1 MNEELREPLKATRDF
16 TYLTKEQA
24 ISLSSM
30 EGDLEWAQH
39 LEQELKVSDT
49 GKYEK
54 KLYKYFSYL
63 ATVIPGIALAFL
75 FVIISK
81 YLSVWVGNILFS
93 FEIAVFSPIV
103 FTILIGIAFR
113 NIIGVPN
120 QYVVGLKFCVRHIL
134 RMGIALLGLGV
145 SLSIVAQIGLDG
157 LPVIIIC
164 ILGGFCTMLALSRFI
179 NIPSRLGTLIAVG
192 TCICGVSAVVATSQC
207 IKAKDDEISYAVIC
221 VTIYGLLGLI
231 FYPFFAHWL
240 FHGDTDAIG
249 IFLGT
254 AIHDTSQVVGAGLIY
269 SEYYFSEETLNIA
282 TITKLLRN
290 LFLVIIIPLIAI
302 FYSRFKNADRSCA
315 KGPRWFQMIPIFVV
329 AFICLAIVRS
339 VGDIGEKPFF
349 VLDPETWVK
358 FLNNVKTISFYC
370 ITLAMASLGLSTN
383 IGKIK
388 DLGVTP
394 ICVGL
399 VISLAI
405 SLLSYLGIHFI
416 VS

>member
-1 MNEELREPLKATRDF
+1 MSDELDKPSKKNRGF
-16 TYLTKEQA
+16 SYLTPEQEN
-24 ISLSSM
+24 SLSSM

-39 LEQELKVSDT
+39 LERELKVSDT

-145 SLSIVAQIGLDG
+145 SLSIVAQIALDG

-192 TCICGVSAVVATSQC
+192 TCICGVSAVVATSQFFKALENE
-207 IKAKDDEISYAVIC
+207 IK
-221 VTIYGLLGLI
+221 
-231 FYPFFAHWL
+231 
-240 FHGDTDAIG
+240 
-249 IFLGT
+249 
-254 AIHDTSQVVGAGLIY
+254 
-269 SEYYFSEETLNIA
+269 
-282 TITKLLRN
+282 
-290 LFLVIIIPLIAI
+290 
-302 FYSRFKNADRSCA
+302 
-315 KGPRWFQMIPIFVV
+315 
-329 AFICLAIVRS
+329 
-339 VGDIGEKPFF
+339 
-349 VLDPETWVK
+349 
-358 FLNNVKTISFYC
+358 
-370 ITLAMASLGLSTN
+370 
-383 IGKIK
+383 
-388 DLGVTP
+388 
-394 ICVGL
+394 
-399 VISLAI
+399 
-405 SLLSYLGIHFI
+405 
-416 VS
+416 